1 MRIAVCFSGPAS
13 RFYERLDDF
22 GNQLNILKGFSQCDL
37 FFSFSGGGSAD
48 EIAEIATKK
57 AQEHLEG
64 SFQVVKVELTD
75 QYPNHSKYIHIH
87 QCWSQGNNPNVMFS
101 MFGGIKRADSLR
113 QAYEKEHDFKYNLV
127 IRSRPDINVVGTP
140 ELEKWIAL
148 VHNQSMIVV
157 PKNYN
162 WFEHW
167 TEHGML
173 NDQWFAG
180 NSDIMSAVTKLVDRI
195 EEYVDNGCRLHPET
209 LLWWH
214 LRHVTPIAGT
224 TTVQFP
230 TPYFRFIDVET
241 VLRGSRGY

>member
-13 RFYERLDDF
+13 RFYEKLDDF

-37 FFSFSGGGSAD
+37 FFSFSGSGSAD

-140 ELEKWIAL
+140 ELQKWIHSIHHRCL
-148 VHNQSMIVV
+148 LIV

-162 WFEHW
+162 WIEHW
-167 TEHGML
+167 DAQGML
-173 NDQWFAG
+173 NDQWFAA
-180 NSDIMSAVTKLVDRI
+180 NSHTMSMVSALVDHI
-195 EEYVDNGCRLHPET
+195 EEYVDNGCRFHPET

-214 LRHVTPIAGT
+214 IKRLPIIPGT
-224 TTVQFP
+224 DRDYNA
-230 TPYFRFIDVET
+230 TPYFRPIDIET
-241 VLRGSRGY
+241 VLRGLRGY